1 MEPNMKRR
9 VWVIQPTKE
18 GLDLAVKKKKNIKNF
33 FNKAYKSIP
42 FFLYQR
48 HDLLTEEAIST
59 K

>member
-1 MEPNMKRR
+1 MKCR

-18 GLDLAVKKKKNIKNF
+18 GLDLAVQKKKKNLKNF
-33 FNKAYKSIP
+33 LNKAYKSIP